1 MRFDENFIKKTLHDV
16 SILYGSVPQDARF
29 VIDSRLVKEGDI
41 FVALAGKVNDGHA
54 FIADALN
61 NGAAGILI
69 QDGSEQY
76 LKKIDVGLLK
86 TRFVAMV
93 RNTLDALIELAHAW
107 RSLFTIPI
115 IGITGSVGKT
125 STKELTAHIFNMH
138 GMHYLASQGNQN
150 TQIGVAL
157 NILRLRSEHE
167 IGIFEVGIG
176 NRGEMAKI
184 ASLLRP
190 TMAVV
195 TCIGH
200 SHMEGLGSVNDIALE
215 KRAIFS
221 AFNERNIGIINGDQ
235 SILFNVSYPHPIV
248 KCGTKMSNQIQ
259 ARKVRIAGAHISFVL
274 KIYGKK
280 YPITINKVHTGFISN
295 ALSAAAIAHL
305 CGIPDEAIVRAIE
318 MPIIVA
324 GRFQEKKLKDNK
336 GILIDDCYNA
346 NPESMKAA
354 LLAFQQIETHADKVA
369 VLGDMLELGVNS
381 PFWHRQLGRFL
392 RKIPSLKHVILVGSM
407 VEWTKQT
414 IPLGVHVELV
424 ASWNDAIDT
433 LEKVLQEHTK
443 SVVLVKGS
451 RSMGLDN
458 VVKQF
463 ATLSQ

>member
-1 MRFDENFIKKTLHDV
+1 MRFDESFIKKTLHDV
-16 SILYGSVPQDARF
+16 SIVYGSVPQDARF
-29 VIDSRLVKEGDI
+29 VVDSRMVQEGDI
-41 FVALAGKVNDGHA
+41 FVALPGKVYNGHA
-54 FIADALN
+54 FIADALDR
-61 NGAAGILI
+61 GAAGVLM
-69 QDGSEQY
+69 QDGCEDF
-76 LKKIDVGLLK
+76 LKKIDSAFLK

-125 STKELTAHIFNMH
+125 STKELTAHIFDMH
-138 GMHYLASQGNQN
+138 GICYLASQGNQN

-157 NILRLRSEHE
+157 NILRLRSDHE

-184 ASLLRP
+184 AALLRP
-190 TMAVV
+190 TIAVI
-195 TCIGH
+195 TYIGH
-200 SHMEGLGSVNDIALE
+200 SHMEGLGPVHDIALE

-221 AFNERNIGIINGDQ
+221 AFSERNIGIINGDQ

-280 YPITINKVHTGFISN
+280 YPIIINKVHAGFVSN
-295 ALSAAAIAHL
+295 ALSATAIAHL
-305 CGIPDEAIVRAIE
+305 CGIPDEVIVRAIE
-318 MPIIVA
+318 TPLVVV
-324 GRFQEKKLKDNK
+324 GRFQEKQLKENK

-392 RKIPSLKHVILVGSM
+392 RKVPSLKRVILVGSM
-407 VEWTKQT
+407 IEWTKKAA
-414 IPLGVHVELV
+414 PLGIHVECV
-424 ASWNDAIDT
+424 SSWQDAVNVLQDT
-433 LEKVLQEHTK
+433 LQQNTK
-443 SVVLVKGS
+443 SVVLVKAS
-451 RSMGLDN
+451 RSIGLDN
-458 VVKQF
+458 LVKQF
-463 ATLSQ
+463 AA

>member
-1 MRFDENFIKKTLHDV
+1 MRFDEHFIKKTLQDV
-16 SILYGSVPQDARF
+16 SILYGTVPQNARF
-29 VIDSRLVKEGDI
+29 VVDSRLIQDGDI
-41 FVALAGKVNDGHA
+41 FVALAGKVRDGHE
-54 FIADALN
+54 FIADAFN
-61 NGAAGILI
+61 NGAAGIVI
-69 QDGSEQY
+69 QDGAEQW
-76 LKKIDVGLLK
+76 LKKIDSSFLK

-93 RNTLDALIELAHAW
+93 RNTLDALIELAYAW

-125 STKELTAHIFNMH
+125 STKEMVAHIFERH
-138 GMHYLASQGNQN
+138 GMQYLASHGNQN

-157 NILRLRSEHE
+157 NILRLRPEHE

-176 NRGEMAKI
+176 SRGEMAKI
-184 ASLLRP
+184 AGILRP
-190 TMAVV
+190 TMAVI
-195 TCIGH
+195 TGIGH

-221 AFNERNIGIINGDQ
+221 AFNEGNIGIINGDQ
-235 SILFNVSYPHPIV
+235 SILYNVSYAHPIV

-259 ARKVRIAGAHISFVL
+259 ARKVRIAGTHISFVL

-280 YPITINKVHTGFISN
+280 YPITLNKVHTGFVSN
-295 ALSAAAIAHL
+295 ALSAAAVAYL
-305 CGIPDEAIVRAIE
+305 CAVPDDIIVQAIE
-318 MPIIVA
+318 HPVIIA

-354 LLAFQQIETHADKVA
+354 LLAFQQIETQADKIA

-392 RKIPSLKHVILVGSM
+392 RKVPSLKHVILVGSM
-407 VEWTKQT
+407 VEWTKKT
-414 IPLGVHVELV
+414 VPLGVQVEWVPTWAEAVDKLHE
-424 ASWNDAIDT
+424 S
-433 LEKVLQEHTK
+433 LHSYEK

-451 RSMGLDN
+451 RATGLSN
-458 VVKQF
+458 LVKQF
-463 ATLSQ
+463 ESEQ